1 MSYGV
6 GHRQGFDLVLL
17 WLWLRLAL
25 ILPLPWKHPC
35 ASHAALKKQKRK
47 KKKPLVILFYKSWLS
62 ICIWNQ
68 QLLSLNTIEGNS
80 NECVQLSQTEELK
93 ITV

>member
-47 KKKPLVILFYKSWLS
+47 KKKNIGDLILQELAEYMYLESTVIVSEYNRGK
-62 ICIWNQ
+62 Q
-68 QLLSLNTIEGNS
+68 Q
-80 NECVQLSQTEELK
+80 
-93 ITV
+93 